1 MTGIRPTRALLK
13 TLCRKALAYAE
24 ERDYEGYSKYDA
36 LSSPWLRLLSTGNK
50 YLRLLFTQA
59 VMRAPINLRPLL
71 GVPKEKNPKGIGL
84 FAHAYCNLYGLWQDE
99 ADRNRAQH
107 CLNWLMAHRS
117 PGDFAGP
124 CWGYNSGWQTPSFF
138 VPRYAPNMVVST
150 VIGQALVRAFE
161 VFGRQAFLDT
171 ARGIVDF
178 IRADLNLLKDE
189 KGIRCYSYTPF
200 DRLRVININALGA
213 GLISRVYEHTREA
226 DLIEEARQLIG
237 YVIENQTD
245 YGAWYYTDPPRKSP
259 LTHDNYHT
267 GFVLDAILQYA
278 LSSGDEQWLPN
289 YKRGLEFYATRL
301 FLDDGT
307 PRFLYD
313 RTYPIDIH
321 GAAQGIITLS
331 RASRLYPRYLNK
343 ALDIAGWAEKNMMA
357 RNGQFYYQ
365 RLRHFAKRFSLMRW
379 TQAWMCLALSKLL
392 GGLEA
397 LDEGP
402 DDL

>member
-1 MTGIRPTRALLK
+1 
-13 TLCRKALAYAE
+13 
-24 ERDYEGYSKYDA
+24 
-36 LSSPWLRLLSTGNK
+36 
-50 YLRLLFTQA
+50 
-59 VMRAPINLRPLL
+59 
-71 GVPKEKNPKGIGL
+71 
-84 FAHAYCNLYGLWQDE
+84 
-99 ADRNRAQH
+99 
-107 CLNWLMAHRS
+107 
-117 PGDFAGP
+117 
-124 CWGYNSGWQTPSFF
+124 
-138 VPRYAPNMVVST
+138 
-150 VIGQALVRAFE
+150 VRAFE